1 MILMTGLLIFLMPN
15 LNSSE
20 CFTSS
25 VLQRNPDKVGSAGKS
40 SLTPST
46 KREVA

>member
-1 MILMTGLLIFLMPN
+1 MLLMTGLLDKYLMPN

-25 VLQRNPDKVGSAGKS
+25 VLQRNPDKVGSAGKG
-40 SLTPST
+40 SLTPSSN
-46 KREVA
+46 